1 MLSILPKAWNV
12 ELSDKNIA
20 QYGAQTL
27 LIHILL
33 QICCPLLLRSANILF
48 PFSGFCSNIGV

>member
-1 MLSILPKAWNV
+1 MLSILPKAWDV

-20 QYGAQTL
+20 QYGAETL

-33 QICCPLLLRSANILF
+33 QICFTLLLRSASILF
-48 PFSGFCSNIGV
+48 PVSEI